1 VSSHVGAAAAAP
13 SPPEGLDKRQERY
26 WLIERRC
33 KDLCLYL
40 DVLTRNMPRYEKY
53 VLSAKMR
60 EIGYLCLELAIAA
73 NKKQHKKTDLTR
85 FNVQHEFLR
94 QLLNLAVEAKFIEP
108 RRHWRTYKLI
118 RKRSLK
124 RLKRKAAGGCS
135 LETTMAYLSH
145 AKDTASLRHVKQ
157 VLWRCNPEHRPE
169 IYAWVCRHRPGR

>member
-1 VSSHVGAAAAAP
+1 VSSHVGEATA
-13 SPPEGLDKRQERY
+13 SLLPPKGLDKRQERY

-94 QLLNLAVEAKFIEP
+94 QLLNLAVEAKHIEP
-108 RRHWRTYKLI
+108 RRHRVACEKLDEVG
-118 RKRSLK
+118 RLLGGWLRS
-124 RLKRKAAGGCS
+124 
-135 LETTMAYLSH
+135 E
-145 AKDTASLRHVKQ
+145 LR
-157 VLWRCNPEHRPE
+157 
-169 IYAWVCRHRPGR
+169 ADS

>member
-1 VSSHVGAAAAAP
+1 M
-13 SPPEGLDKRQERY
+13 GLDRRRERY

-94 QLLNLAVEAKFIEP
+94 QLLNLAVEAQHIEP
-108 RRHWRTYKLI
+108 RRHRIAYEKLDEVG
-118 RKRSLK
+118 KLLGGWLRS
-124 RLKRKAAGGCS
+124 
-135 LETTMAYLSH
+135 E
-145 AKDTASLRHVKQ
+145 LR
-157 VLWRCNPEHRPE
+157 
-169 IYAWVCRHRPGR
+169 ADS

>member
-1 VSSHVGAAAAAP
+1 VGEAAASP
-13 SPPEGLDKRQERY
+13 SPREQRY

-85 FNVQHEFLR
+85 FNVQPSEC
-94 QLLNLAVEAKFIEP
+94 
-108 RRHWRTYKLI
+108 
-118 RKRSLK
+118 
-124 RLKRKAAGGCS
+124 G
-135 LETTMAYLSH
+135 
-145 AKDTASLRHVKQ
+145 
-157 VLWRCNPEHRPE
+157 
-169 IYAWVCRHRPGR
+169 

>member
-1 VSSHVGAAAAAP
+1 L
-13 SPPEGLDKRQERY
+13 GLDRRRERY

-108 RRHWRTYKLI
+108 RRHRVACEKLDEVG
-118 RKRSLK
+118 KLLGGWLRS
-124 RLKRKAAGGCS
+124 
-135 LETTMAYLSH
+135 E
-145 AKDTASLRHVKQ
+145 LR
-157 VLWRCNPEHRPE
+157 
-169 IYAWVCRHRPGR
+169 ADS

>member
-1 VSSHVGAAAAAP
+1 MSSHVGAAEAAP
-13 SPPEGLDKRQERY
+13 SPPEGLDQRQQRY

-94 QLLNLAVEAKFIEP
+94 QLLNLAVEAKHIEP
-108 RRHWRTYKLI
+108 RRHRIACEKLDEVG
-118 RKRSLK
+118 RLLGGWLRS
-124 RLKRKAAGGCS
+124 
-135 LETTMAYLSH
+135 E
-145 AKDTASLRHVKQ
+145 LR
-157 VLWRCNPEHRPE
+157 
-169 IYAWVCRHRPGR
+169 ADS

>member
-1 VSSHVGAAAAAP
+1 MGDATASP
-13 SPPEGLDKRQERY
+13 SKTTMKEKTRNERY

-85 FNVQHEFLR
+85 FNVQHELLR
-94 QLLNLAVEAKFIEP
+94 QLVNLAFETGHIDLHKHRVASQKIDEVG
-108 RRHWRTYKLI
+108 KL
-118 RKRSLK
+118 L
-124 RLKRKAAGGCS
+124 GGW
-135 LETTMAYLSH
+135 L
-145 AKDTASLRHVKQ
+145 ASELRVDS
-157 VLWRCNPEHRPE
+157 
-169 IYAWVCRHRPGR
+169 